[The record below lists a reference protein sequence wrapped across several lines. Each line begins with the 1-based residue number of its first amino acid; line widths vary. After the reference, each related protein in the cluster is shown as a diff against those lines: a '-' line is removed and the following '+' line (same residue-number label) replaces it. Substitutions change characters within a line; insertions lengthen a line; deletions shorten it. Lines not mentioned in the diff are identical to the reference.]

1 MTSARGNGPF
11 TTLTLVGLSLVLA
24 AAAGCAPR
32 VAGLQRRALE
42 LEGQAYHYELHI
54 PEELDPQEPV
64 PLLLVLH
71 RLFESGQA
79 MAYMTS
85 FNLIADREGF
95 IVAYPN
101 ALGGSWDTF
110 GGDFHDD
117 VRFVLA
123 VIEEVAAV
131 HPIDR
136 DRIYVTGASNGGF
149 MTHVLACVAPETFA
163 AVAPVKGLLPA
174 AIAMEAA
181 KGPPMPILIIHG
193 TKDGLV
199 PYDARSVLGNE
210 TLNVDEAVAYWAA
223 RNGCDPAPAVEQLED
238 RDPGDRTRVTVERYG
253 GGDAPVALY
262 RVEGGGHTWPGG
274 REPSLGILTGRMSRD
289 LEASEVIW
297 EFFAAHGRDD
307 LPSAAP

>member
-1 MTSARGNGPF
+1 MTSARFKGPF
-11 TTLTLVGLSLVLA
+11 IALGLVGLSLALA

-32 VAGLQRRALE
+32 VAGLQRRTLE
-42 LEGQAYHYELHI
+42 LEGQAYQFELHV
-54 PEELDPQEPV
+54 PETLDPLKPV
-64 PLLLVLH
+64 PLLIVLH

-123 VIEEVAAV
+123 VIEKVASV
-131 HPIDR
+131 HSIDR

-149 MTHVLACVAPETFA
+149 MTHVLACAAPETFA

-174 AIAMEAA
+174 AIAREAA
-181 KGPPMPILIIHG
+181 TGPPMPILIIHG

-199 PYDARSVLGNE
+199 PYDARSVLGHE
-210 TLNVDEAVAYWAA
+210 TLNVDDAVAYWAA
-223 RNGCDPAPAVEQLED
+223 RNGCNPTPAVEELED

-253 GGDAPVALY
+253 GGDAPVVLY

-289 LEASEVIW
+289 LTASDVIW

-307 LPSAAP
+307 RPPTAP

>member
-1 MTSARGNGPF
+1 MTSARGNVPF
-11 TTLTLVGLSLVLA
+11 TTLTLVGLLLVPA
-24 AAAGCAPR
+24 AAVGCAPR
-32 VAGLQRRALE
+32 VAGLQRRSLE
-42 LEGQAYHYELHI
+42 VERQAYHYELHI
-54 PEELDPQEPV
+54 PEALDPQEPV

-117 VRFVLA
+117 IRFVLA
-123 VIEEVAAV
+123 VIEEVAAA

-149 MTHVLACVAPETFA
+149 MTHVLACAAPETFA

-174 AIAMEAA
+174 EIARDAVT
-181 KGPPMPILIIHG
+181 GPPMPILIIHG
-193 TKDGLV
+193 TRDGLV
-199 PYDARSVLGNE
+199 PYDA
-210 TLNVDEAVAYWAA
+210 
-223 RNGCDPAPAVEQLED
+223 
-238 RDPGDRTRVTVERYG
+238 
-253 GGDAPVALY
+253 
-262 RVEGGGHTWPGG
+262 
-274 REPSLGILTGRMSRD
+274 
-289 LEASEVIW
+289 
-297 EFFAAHGRDD
+297 
-307 LPSAAP
+307 

>member
-1 MTSARGNGPF
+1 
-11 TTLTLVGLSLVLA
+11 
-24 AAAGCAPR
+24 
-32 VAGLQRRALE
+32 VAGLQRRTLE
-42 LEGQAYHYELHI
+42 LEGQAYGYELHV
-54 PEELDPQEPV
+54 PDNLDPQEPV

-85 FNLIADREGF
+85 FNEIADREGF

-110 GGDFHDD
+110 GGDVHDD

-123 VIEEVAAV
+123 VIEEVASV

-149 MTHVLACVAPETFA
+149 MTHVLACAAPATFA

-174 AIAMEAA
+174 AIAKEAA
-181 KGPPMPILIIHG
+181 SGPPMPILIIHG

-199 PYDARSVLGNE
+199 PYNAKSVLGQE

-223 RNGCDPAPAVEQLED
+223 RNGCDPTPAAEELED
-238 RDPGDRTRVTVERYG
+238 RDPRDRTRVTVERYA
-253 GGDAPVALY
+253 GGDAPVVLY

-289 LEASEVIW
+289 FEASEVIW
-297 EFFAAHGRDD
+297 TFFAAHGRNDD
-307 LPSAAP
+307 PPRGRELTAVCQGSR

>member
-1 MTSARGNGPF
+1 MTSVRPNVSFNALSRI
-11 TTLTLVGLSLVLA
+11 GLSLALA

-123 VIEEVAAV
+123 VIEAVAAV
-131 HPIDR
+131 HPVDR
-136 DRIYVTGASNGGF
+136 NRIFVTGASNGGF
-149 MTHVLACVAPETFA
+149 MTHVLACATPETFA

-174 AIAMEAA
+174 AIAREAA
-181 KGPPMPILIIHG
+181 SGPPMPILIIHG

-199 PYDARSVLGNE
+199 PYDARSVLGHE

-223 RNGCDPAPAVEQLED
+223 RNGCDPAPAVEELED

-253 GGDAPVALY
+253 GGHAPVVFF

-274 REPSLGILTGRMSRD
+274 REPSLGILTGRISRD
-289 LEASEVIW
+289 FVASEVIW
-297 EFFAAHGRDD
+297 EFFAAHGRNEVS
-307 LPSAAP
+307 PAGP

>member
-1 MTSARGNGPF
+1 MKPARLTGPYSALRF
-11 TTLTLVGLSLVLA
+11 VGLALA
-24 AAAGCAPR
+24 VAAVAGCAPR

-42 LEGQAYHYELHI
+42 VEGQAYHYELHI
-54 PEELDPQEPV
+54 PEALDPLEPV

-117 VRFVLA
+117 TRFVLA
-123 VIEEVAAV
+123 VIEQVAAA

-149 MTHVLACVAPETFA
+149 MAHVLACTAPETFA

-174 AIAMEAA
+174 AIARETAM
-181 KGPPMPILIIHG
+181 GPPMPILIIHG

-199 PYDARSVLGNE
+199 PYDATSVLGNE
-210 TLNVDEAVAYWAA
+210 TLGVDAGAAYWAA
-223 RNGCDPAPAVEQLED
+223 RNGCDPTPMVEQLED
-238 RDPGDRTRVTVERYG
+238 RDPRDRTRVTVERYG
-253 GGDAPVALY
+253 GGDAPVVLY

-274 REPSLGILTGRMSRD
+274 REPSLGILTGRISRD
-289 LEASEVIW
+289 LTASDVIW
-297 EFFAAHGRDD
+297 EFFAAQGRDN
-307 LPSAAP
+307 LPPAAP